1 MEGRLPPVHFGASVV
16 HRRDDR
22 PEGEAK
28 TLAVLAAYSH
38 DRNGRV
44 LHPDDYSLL
53 CGQRAKPTAVAGI
66 ASACL
71 LDSADAHRRA
81 DPYQC
86 VASSSACEK
95 SPIVKEIGDR
105 EPPIEPDALQRMTAR
120 CVGLGAPPSG
130 RRFGRF

>member
-1 MEGRLPPVHFGASVV
+1 MERRLPPVHFGASVV
-16 HRRDDR
+16 YRRDDR

-66 ASACL
+66 ASAGL

-95 SPIVKEIGDR
+95 SPMVKEIRGR
-105 EPPIEPDALQRMTAR
+105 EPRN
-120 CVGLGAPPSG
+120 
-130 RRFGRF
+130 

>member
-1 MEGRLPPVHFGASVV
+1 MERRLPPVHFGASGVY
-16 HRRDDR
+16 RRDDR
-22 PEGEAK
+22 PDGEAK

-66 ASACL
+66 ASAGL

-81 DPYQC
+81 DPSQC

-95 SPIVKEIGDR
+95 SPMVKEIRGR
-105 EPPIEPDALQRMTAR
+105 EPRN
-120 CVGLGAPPSG
+120 
-130 RRFGRF
+130 

>member
-1 MEGRLPPVHFGASVV
+1 MERRPPPVHFGASVV
-16 HRRDDR
+16 YRRDDR
-22 PEGEAK
+22 PDGEAK

-66 ASACL
+66 AFAGL
-71 LDSADAHRRA
+71 LDSADAHRLA

-95 SPIVKEIGDR
+95 SPIVNEIRDR
-105 EPPIEPDALQRMTAR
+105 KTRNGPDDI
-120 CVGLGAPPSG
+120 
-130 RRFGRF
+130 